1 MEKGKNI
8 DFSIDKDLAEKFHLA
23 LTLNK
28 ENSKDV
34 ITRFM
39 KQYVAESFS
48 KASKE
53 YKSDLISTATV
64 PSVDDFNLSNE
75 RKDRKTKSSL
85 NTKITKEM
93 IEKSYNIA
101 KEVYFGQLSRQEG
114 KLVISNA
121 TGMNPGS
128 AQDYIT
134 DFLSMMDGKEYQR
147 VMSNYGTIYFLENI
161 RKDFGEKEFQK
172 ALEATEKHIKY
183 YNALGYGRLKAK
195 EEIVKKFKESIN

>member
-1 MEKGKNI
+1 MEKGKSI

-28 ENSKDV
+28 ETSKDV

-53 YKSDLISTATV
+53 YHSDLKSTSTV
-64 PSVDDFNLSNE
+64 PNINDVNLQNE
-75 RKDRKTKSSL
+75 GKDRKSKSSSS
-85 NTKITKEM
+85 TKITNEM
-93 IEKSYNIA
+93 IETSYNIA
-101 KEVYFGQLSRQEG
+101 KKVYFGQLSRQEG
-114 KLVISNA
+114 KLAISNA

-147 VMSNYGTIYFLENI
+147 VMSNYGTTYFLENI
-161 RKDFGEKEFQK
+161 RKDFGERAFQK
-172 ALEATEKHIKY
+172 AIEATEKHIKY

-195 EEIVKKFKESIN
+195 EEIVERFKQSIN